1 MRETLSAYKEQI
13 RKQTL
18 QKDKLCVIT
27 KSPQG
32 KIIDVNIVEWVDT
45 PIIEEL
51 IAQANINKQEYLAH
65 ETQVQQD
72 KEDTIKAEFALLQ
85 HNIDLLAKE
94 IEKLQHELMLIKGEE

>member
-32 KIIDVNIVEWVDT
+32 KIIDVNVVEWVDT
-45 PIIEEL
+45 PIVEEL
-51 IAQANINKQEYLAH
+51 IAQAHINKQEYLAK
-65 ETQVQQD
+65 EKALQED
-72 KEDTIKAEFALLQ
+72 KEDVIKAEFALLQ
-85 HNIDLLAKE
+85 HNIDFLAKE
-94 IEKLQHELMLIKGEE
+94 IENLQHELMLIKGEE

>member
-51 IAQANINKQEYLAH
+51 VNQANINKQEYLAEVNAQH
-65 ETQVQQD
+65 EKEKQDLMVQ
-72 KEDTIKAEFALLQ
+72 FATLKSDISYL
-85 HNIDLLAKE
+85 NTLVE
-94 IEKLQHELMLIKGEE
+94 ELQHEIALIRGDE

>member
-32 KIIDVNIVEWVDT
+32 KIIDVNVVEWVDT
-45 PIIEEL
+45 PIVEEL
-51 IAQANINKQEYLAH
+51 IAQANINKQEYLA
-65 ETQVQQD
+65 EVNAQKEKEKQELMVQFSMLRT
-72 KEDTIKAEFALLQ
+72 EILYLNTIVE
-85 HNIDLLAKE
+85 E
-94 IEKLQHELMLIKGEE
+94 LQHELMLIKGEE